1 MRDYLVFQLY
11 GQLAS
16 WGDIAV
22 GETRPSALTPGK
34 SAILGLVAA
43 ALRLKRPDTIHYEHD
58 ETRTVRERAEC
69 ESSHMK
75 LAEGY
80 GIAIKVEALGLP
92 LSDYHTAQVPSSGS
106 GRNRRTFSSRRDELT
121 TGHKADLNTILSRRE
136 YRQDSYCAVAL
147 WARPDAPYALNKLCD
162 ALLEPGFTLYLGR
175 KACPIAL
182 PLQPSVVQAEHM
194 EDALAGVNLHDV
206 LKSLAAAEGREE
218 SALARYF
225 SASAPLL
232 LWDSD
237 ATTRLAPEQTVSRR
251 DAPLSRHRWQF
262 KVRDEHRAQLIEEDQ
277 P

>member
-11 GQLAS
+11 GPLAS

-22 GETRPSALTPGK
+22 GETRPSALTPTK

-58 ETRTVRERAEC
+58 EPRIARERVEC
-69 ESSHMK
+69 EASHSK

-80 GIAIKVEALGLP
+80 GIAIKMEALGLP
-92 LSDYHTAQVPSSGS
+92 LSDYHTVQVPSSGT
-106 GRNRRTFSSRRDELT
+106 GRNRRTFPSRRDELT

-136 YRQDSYCAVAL
+136 YRQDAYCAVAL
-147 WARPDAPYALNKLCD
+147 WTRPDALYALNQLRD

-175 KACPIAL
+175 KACPVAL
-182 PLQPSVVQAEHM
+182 PLQPNVVQAEHI
-194 EDALAGVNLHDV
+194 EDALADTSLGNV
-206 LKSLAAAEGREE
+206 LKMLAEAEGRDE
-218 SALARYF
+218 SVLTRHF
-225 SASAPLL
+225 SLTAPLL

-237 ATTRLAPEQTVSRR
+237 AKTRQAPEQIVTRR
-251 DAPLSRHRWQF
+251 DAPLSRRRWQF
-262 KVRDEHRAQLIEEDQ
+262 KVRDEHRAQFTKEDK

>member
-11 GQLAS
+11 GPLAS

-22 GETRPSALTPGK
+22 GETRPSALTPTK

-43 ALRLKRPDTIHYEHD
+43 ALRLKRPDTVHYEHD
-58 ETRTVRERAEC
+58 EPRTARERAEC
-69 ESSHMK
+69 EASHSK
-75 LAEGY
+75 LTEGY

-92 LSDYHTAQVPSSGS
+92 LSDYHTAQVPSSGT

-136 YRQDSYCAVAL
+136 YRQDVYCAVAL
-147 WARPDAPYALNKLCD
+147 WARPDAPYALDSLRN

-175 KACPIAL
+175 KACPLAL
-182 PLQPSVVQAEHM
+182 PLQPAVVQAEHV
-194 EDALAGVNLHDV
+194 EDALVGVSMGDV
-206 LKSLAAAEGREE
+206 LKHLAETEGCEE
-218 SALARYF
+218 SLLARHF
-225 SASAPLL
+225 GPAAPLL

-237 ATTRLAPEQTVSRR
+237 AKTRQAPEQTVTRR
-251 DAPLSRHRWQF
+251 DAPLSRRRWQF
-262 KVRDEHRAQLIEEDQ
+262 KVRDEHRAQLAKEDQ

>member
-1 MRDYLVFQLY
+1 MHDYLIFQLY
-11 GQLAS
+11 GQLSS

-22 GETRPSALTPGK
+22 GETRPSALTPSK

-58 ETRTVRERAEC
+58 EPRTARERVEC
-69 ESSHMK
+69 EVSHSK

-92 LSDYHTAQVPSSGS
+92 LSDYHTVQVPSSGA
-106 GRNRRTFSSRRDELT
+106 GRNRRVFSSRQDELAK
-121 TGHKADLNTILSRRE
+121 GNKAGLNTILSQRE
-136 YRQDSYCAVAL
+136 YRQESYCVVAL

-175 KACPIAL
+175 KACPVAL
-182 PLQPSVVQAEHM
+182 PLQPRVVQAKHM
-194 EDALAGVNLHDV
+194 EDALASVSLHDV
-206 LKSLAAAEGREE
+206 LRSLAEAEGRKE
-218 SALARYF
+218 SVLARYF
-225 SASAPLL
+225 VSSAPLL

-237 ATTRLAPEQTVSRR
+237 ATTRLVSEQTIARRDVSLSRR
-251 DAPLSRHRWQF
+251 RWQF
-262 KVRDEHRAQLIEEDQ
+262 KVRDEHRTQLLEKDL